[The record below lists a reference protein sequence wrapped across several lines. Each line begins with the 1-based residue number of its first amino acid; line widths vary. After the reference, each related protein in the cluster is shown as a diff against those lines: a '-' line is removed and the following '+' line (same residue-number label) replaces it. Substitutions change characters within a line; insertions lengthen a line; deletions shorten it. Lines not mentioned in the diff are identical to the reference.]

1 MTEETLLLC
10 AIPIF
15 VLTLIG
21 EYLRTRVP
29 GTPGRYT
36 PKDTAASL
44 SMGVGYLIFS
54 TLFKFVPVGMLT
66 LAYHFR
72 LFDIE
77 MGVAAWIALFF
88 LDDLCYYAFHRAH
101 HEIRLLWAVHVN
113 HHSSEEYNL
122 STALRQPWLEP
133 FFGHFFWLPLTFLGF
148 PVEAVL
154 FQQVVNLLYQ
164 YWIHTEQI
172 DRLPRWF
179 EFIFNTPSHHRAHHG
194 SNPEYLDKNYG
205 GILIIWDRLFGTF
218 EPEVAPVRY
227 GLTKN
232 IRSYNP
238 VWIAFHEMV
247 AIARDV
253 SRAPTL
259 RARLHRIFG
268 NPASQPQ

>member
-1 MTEETLLLC
+1 MTEDTLLLY
-10 AIPIF
+10 AIPVF
-15 VLTLIG
+15 VLTMVAEIV
-21 EYLRTRVP
+21 RSRMP
-29 GTPGRYT
+29 GAPGHYN

-44 SMGVGYLIFS
+44 AMGVGYLIS
-54 TLFKFVPVGMLT
+54 GTLLKFVPVGMLT
-66 LAYHFR
+66 IAYQLR
-72 LFDIE
+72 LFEFE
-77 MGVAAWIALFF
+77 MGPAAWVALFF

-101 HEIRLLWAVHVN
+101 HEIRLLWAIHVN
-113 HHSSEEYNL
+113 HHSSEHYNL

-133 FFGHFFWLPLTFLGF
+133 LVGQLFWLPLPLLGF

-164 YWIHTEQI
+164 YWIHTEQV
-172 DRLPRWF
+172 DRMPPWF
-179 EFIFNTPSHHRAHHG
+179 ERVFNTPSHHRAHHG
-194 SNPEYLDKNYG
+194 SNPEYLDKNYA
-205 GILIIWDRLFGTF
+205 GILIIWDRWFGTF

-238 VWIAFHEMV
+238 FWIAFHELF

-253 SRAPTL
+253 SKARTL
-259 RARLHRIFG
+259 RAKLHRIFG